1 MTCRNASALSVI
13 DLRGLHWDMQDIV
26 KTDPSKAICPTARSM
41 NLTPSYAAMG
51 LAENRAKKL
60 FPHSPR
66 KQRQYLSRLKEICS
80 DG

>member
-1 MTCRNASALSVI
+1 MCRNASALSVI
-13 DLRGLHWDMQDIV
+13 DLRHLPWGTQDTV
-26 KTDPSKAICPTARSM
+26 KTDPSKATCPTVRSM

-51 LAENRAKKL
+51 LAESRAKKL

-80 DG
+80 DD